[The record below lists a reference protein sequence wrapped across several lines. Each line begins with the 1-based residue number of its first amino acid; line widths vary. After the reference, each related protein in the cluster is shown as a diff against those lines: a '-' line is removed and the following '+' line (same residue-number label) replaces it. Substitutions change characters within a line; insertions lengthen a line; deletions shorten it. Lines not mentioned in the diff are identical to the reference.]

1 MNRRPICCIQNCSKE
16 SIRFVFKKPYCNDH
30 FEPAAEKAFIQE
42 YHKWD
47 GISENA
53 RNMMDLF
60 SIYAAHKYNRTRW
73 PVYLSR
79 ARIRDR
85 TYNIR
90 KIKDG
95 LTFCIRRHL
104 NAWSDFKLTV
114 NVEELYRYSI
124 EDQKFELLCQDP
136 DDKVNSCAWDI
147 ADALITKKTN
157 PAIELKDSEKYGR
170 IILINLKKNP
180 PDVQYKTKRLKIKLQ
195 LLIKLY
201 SNLEEIN
208 YGNRIA
214 FKYKEN

>member
-1 MNRRPICCIQNCSKE
+1 MYRRPSCCIPNCSKE
-16 SIRFVFKKPYCNDH
+16 SNRFVFDKPYCNDH
-30 FEPAAEKAFIQE
+30 FEPAAKKAFIQE

-53 RNMMDLF
+53 QNMMNLF
-60 SIYAAHKYNRTRW
+60 SIYVEYKYNRTVW

-85 TYNIR
+85 TRNIR

-95 LTFCIRRHL
+95 LTFCIVRHL
-104 NAWSDFKLTV
+104 NAWSDFKPTE
-114 NVEELYRYSI
+114 NVEQLYRYSVK
-124 EDQKFELLCQDP
+124 DRKFELLCQDP

-170 IILINLKKNP
+170 INLINLKKIP
-180 PDVQYKTKRLKIKLQ
+180 PDVPYKTKRLKIKIK

-208 YGNRIA
+208 YGNRLA
-214 FKYKEN
+214 FKYREN

>member
-1 MNRRPICCIQNCSKE
+1 MYRRPSCCIPNCSKE
-16 SIRFVFKKPYCNDH
+16 SIRTVFNKSYCNDH
-30 FEPAAEKAFIQE
+30 FEPAAKKAFIQE

-47 GISENA
+47 GKSENA
-53 RNMMDLF
+53 RNMMNLF
-60 SIYAAHKYNRTRW
+60 SIYVEYKYNRSRW

-90 KIKDG
+90 KIKNG
-95 LTFCIRRHL
+95 LTFCIVRHL

-114 NVEELYRYSI
+114 NVEELYRYSV
-124 EDQKFELLCQDP
+124 EDQKFELLCKDP

-147 ADALITKKTN
+147 ADALITKKDN

-170 IILINLKKNP
+170 INLINLKKIP
-180 PDVQYKTKRLKIKLQ
+180 PDVPYKTKRLKTKLK

-208 YGNRIA
+208 YGNRLA
-214 FKYKEN
+214 FK